1 MIEALRGIDVTD
13 GVAVTPELIP
23 TALTAA
29 TLVFGDG
36 ATQVF
41 RADGATSYVEHGRE
55 TRGQWSIDGEDRYCS
70 FWPPSY
76 RACYDLRWIVEG
88 GEIVGLRFIELE
100 RGSSSDGRYR

>member
-1 MIEALRGIDVTD
+1 MIEALRGIDVAD
-13 GVAVTPELIP
+13 GAPVAPELIP

-29 TLVFGDG
+29 SLVFGDG

-55 TRGQWSIDGEDRYCS
+55 THGEWSVDAEGRYCS

-76 RACYDLRWIVEG
+76 RACYGLSWFVEG
-88 GEIVGLRFIELE
+88 GEIVGLRFIEPQG
-100 RGSSSDGRYR
+100 GSHFDGRYE